1 TGDYATDCRAVGTRQ
16 VYSAIRMLAS
26 RVCPCEPPRSGY
38 GGRTMAD
45 ETATTAQDQGTP
57 QEAAQTSALRER
69 ASELGTQVREH
80 AQALGAQVQERAQ
93 EIGTQVRDWAHEVGD
108 QLTAGAQEAKHQ
120 AEVSASQLAAQ
131 GREAV
136 GQLEKSLED
145 YIRAKPLQSIMIAA
159 GGGGDGGVRWVRIHR
174 D

>member
-1 TGDYATDCRAVGTRQ
+1 
-16 VYSAIRMLAS
+16 
-26 RVCPCEPPRSGY
+26 
-38 GGRTMAD
+38 MAD
-45 ETATTAQDQGTP
+45 QTATTAQDQGTP
-57 QEAAQTSALRER
+57 QEVAQTSTLRER

-93 EIGTQVRDWAHEVGD
+93 EIGTQVRDWAHDAGD

-136 GQLEKSLED
+136 GQLEKALED

-159 GGGGDGGVRWVRIHR
+159 GVGIVVGLLWRK
-174 D
+174 